1 MANERPDNWHP
12 PAQELGGENIL
23 TLFAIMFLNGI
34 VGMMYAKDRDSDP
47 PIASEMDELDQKEK
61 AMFARLKHSG
71 HSDREGNG
79 SLYDD
84 FKRMRTNAYIEIGTA
99 MGIENPKEARVAG
112 HKAIKSQFNPEMP
125 TSEALE
131 LAMRIVAS
139 WDWEQE
145 AK

>member
-12 PAQELGGENIL
+12 PAQELGGENIPA
-23 TLFAIMFLNGI
+23 LFAIMLLGDI
-34 VGMMYAKDRDSDP
+34 VGTICRKTKNFSH
-47 PIASEMDELDQKEK
+47 PITQGMDELEEKEETV
-61 AMFARLKHSG
+61 FTRLKQSG
-71 HSDREGNG
+71 HFFYQGNG
-79 SLYDD
+79 SLFSD
-84 FKRMRTNAYIEIGTA
+84 FKILRAEANRKTGVA
-99 MGIENPKEARVAG
+99 MGVENPNEARVAG
-112 HKAIKSQFNPEMP
+112 FSAVMMKFSPDMP